1 MRISLEG
8 NPSSQLPTRRSSSGS
23 RTIQFFGKYYM
34 NKLVTAAFGASLV
47 AALAFAPI
55 LQPSA
60 STTASAQTTTV
71 QTTTVQTPT
80 GQTVVIDQSP
90 QCGDTVSGQWTPNGK
105 CREFADCGVWTAD
118 GIWAPNGLCAKQHM
132 RLTGVI
138 TIVKGS
144 MVTIQQ
150 SDHTITIND
159 KPALNNEMT
168 GRVAVGRTVTVHGFW
183 QDGTFFATSIDSVL

>member
-1 MRISLEG
+1 MDAAGSKGHSENRAFHYTGLSL
-8 NPSSQLPTRRSSSGS
+8 PLVRCGS
-23 RTIQFFGKYYM
+23 LMKKSIIAVFC
-34 NKLVTAAFGASLV
+34 ASL
-47 AALAFAPI
+47 ASALAFAPI

-71 QTTTVQTPT
+71 ETPT

-90 QCGDTVSGQWTPNGK
+90 QCGDMVSGQWTPNGQ
-105 CREFADCGVWTAD
+105 CREFADCGAWTS
-118 GIWAPNGLCAKQHM
+118 GVWAPSGVCAKQHM
-132 RLTGVI
+132 RLSGVI

-159 KPALNNEMT
+159 KPALRNEMT
-168 GRVAVGRTVTVHGFW
+168 GRVAVGRTVTVHGYW
-183 QDGTFFATSIDSVL
+183 QDGTFFATSIDSIN